1 MASLDGAKKLMRIL
15 RRTSL
20 TSWILIALVAGIFL
34 GGFFPN
40 FSKALAPISEVF
52 LRLIKSIVGPLLFGT
67 LVAGIASAGELK
79 TMGRIAVKAFIY
91 FELATTVALAI
102 GLTTV
107 NLMQPGIGLR
117 LPAEAGASA
126 PALAKPAPLSQIL
139 EHVVPQNIFESLAQ
153 NDVLQ
158 MVVFFFLFGAA
169 CSAVGSKA
177 QPVVTF
183 ANAVA
188 EVMFR
193 YTKYVMY
200 CAPFGV
206 GAAIAV
212 TVGSKGISV
221 LLSLGKL
228 VGALYI
234 AEILFVVLVL
244 GGALSI
250 ARVPIGRFFHAVRQP
265 FLIAFS
271 TASSEAALP
280 LALENMTLFG
290 VPKHIVGFVLPTG
303 YSFNLDGSTLY
314 LSLASIF
321 VAQAAGVHMPI
332 GTQITMLLTLMLTS
346 KGVAAVPRASL
357 VILAGTLGTFHLPLE
372 GVTLILGVDAL
383 MDMCR
388 TSVNVL
394 GNCVAT
400 AVVARW
406 EGVSLSTAVAD
417 PEVTLN
423 RG

>member
-1 MASLDGAKKLMRIL
+1 MRLFKRI
-15 RRTSL
+15 SL
-20 TSWILIALVAGIFL
+20 TSWILISLVVGVLL
-34 GGFFPN
+34 GVLWPGFAQ
-40 FSKALAPISEVF
+40 SLSPISNIF

-67 LVAGIASAGELK
+67 LVSGIASAGELK
-79 TMGRIAVKAFIY
+79 TMGRIALKAITY
-91 FELATTVALAI
+91 FEIATTFALMI
-102 GLTTV
+102 GLFMV
-107 NLMQPGIGLR
+107 NLFQPGKGLS
-117 LPAEAGASA
+117 LVGESAVAGLS
-126 PALAKPAPLSQIL
+126 KPASLSQIL
-139 EHVVPQNIFESLAQ
+139 EHAIPQNLFESLAQ

-169 CSAVGSKA
+169 CSAIGDKA
-177 QPVVTF
+177 QPVVSF

-200 CAPFGV
+200 TAPFGV

-212 TVGSKGISV
+212 TVGSKGIGV

-228 VGALYI
+228 VGTLYL
-234 AEILFVVLVL
+234 AQILFVVFVLGSALVL
-244 GGALSI
+244 
-250 ARVPIGRFFHAVRQP
+250 ARVPIPPFIRAVKQP

-280 LALENMTLFG
+280 LALENMSLFG

-314 LSLASIF
+314 LALASVF

-357 VILAGTLGTFHLPLE
+357 VILTAALATFHLPVE
-372 GVTLILGVDAL
+372 GVSLILGVDAL

-388 TSVNVL
+388 TSVNLL

-406 EGVSLSTAVAD
+406 EGVEFEGVAD
-417 PEVTLN
+417 PELAP
-423 RG
+423 

>member
-1 MASLDGAKKLMRIL
+1 MHYLKRL
-15 RRTSL
+15 SL
-20 TSWILIALVAGIFL
+20 TSWIFVALVAGVLLGIFAP
-34 GGFFPN
+34 GFA
-40 FSKALAPISEVF
+40 KALAPVSNIF

-79 TMGRIAVKAFIY
+79 TMGRIALKSLVY
-91 FELATTVALAI
+91 FEIATTIALAI
-102 GLTTV
+102 GLAAV
-107 NLMQPGIGLR
+107 NILKPGSGLT
-117 LPAEAGASA
+117 LSAETGAPMAG
-126 PALAKPAPLSQIL
+126 LAKPVSFNQVL
-139 EHVVPQNIFESLAQ
+139 EHAVPQNIFESLAQ

-158 MVVFFFLFGAA
+158 MVIFFFLFGAA
-169 CSAVGSKA
+169 CSAIGAKA
-177 QPVVTF
+177 QPVVSF

-193 YTKYVMY
+193 YTRYVMY
-200 CAPFGV
+200 LAPFGV

-212 TVGSKGISV
+212 TVGTKGVSV
-221 LLSLGKL
+221 LLGLGKL
-228 VGALYI
+228 VGSLYL
-234 AEILFVVLVL
+234 AQAVFVIFVL
-244 GGALSI
+244 GGALAI
-250 ARVPIGRFFHAVRQP
+250 ARVPLARFFRAARQP

-280 LALENMTLFG
+280 IALENMNLFG

-314 LSLASIF
+314 LALASIF
-321 VAQAAGVHMPI
+321 VAQAAGISMPI
-332 GTQITMLLTLMLTS
+332 STQLTMMLTLMLMS

-357 VILAGTLGTFHLPLE
+357 VILAGALSSFHLPLE

-388 TSVNVL
+388 TSVNML

-406 EGVSLSTAVAD
+406 EGVPLEKASAAPVLVSS
-417 PEVTLN
+417 ES
-423 RG
+423 